1 MIRTSSASV
10 IVEFFSAYFF
20 PIVVCG
26 ISMDGLKSWFLLT
39 GVGNVIVEFCPLN
52 KPAPEVWQSPR
63 WRITKGVRSNRL
75 SISVKALFCLGIL
88 QGGLSVPSQA
98 AEVDALMWTRAFTNL
113 CLQEAYS
120 KPNAVEALYF
130 VGQTA
135 NSVCGCGGELMGATL
150 TVEELAFYSVNKK
163 MRGDTKM
170 RWRKGLV
177 QCMNR
182 NIAPPATDVAT
193 LER

>member
-1 MIRTSSASV
+1 MI
-10 IVEFFSAYFF
+10 
-20 PIVVCG
+20 
-26 ISMDGLKSWFLLT
+26 DGFY
-39 GVGNVIVEFCPLN
+39 PLN
-52 KPAPEVWQSPR
+52 KRAPEVWQSPS
-63 WRITKGVRSNRL
+63 WRLTKGVRSNKL
-75 SISVKALFCLGIL
+75 SRSVKTLICLGIL
-88 QGGLSVPSQA
+88 QGVLFAPSQA
-98 AEVDALMWTRAFTNL
+98 ADIDAQMWTRAFTTL

-135 NSVCGCGGELMGATL
+135 NSVCGCGGELMGSTL
-150 TVEELAFYSVNKK
+150 TVEETTFYSVNKT

-177 QCMNR
+177 QCMSGNLVL
-182 NIAPPATDVAT
+182 PATDVAA

>member
-1 MIRTSSASV
+1 
-10 IVEFFSAYFF
+10 
-20 PIVVCG
+20 
-26 ISMDGLKSWFLLT
+26 
-39 GVGNVIVEFCPLN
+39 
-52 KPAPEVWQSPR
+52 
-63 WRITKGVRSNRL
+63 
-75 SISVKALFCLGIL
+75 
-88 QGGLSVPSQA
+88 
-98 AEVDALMWTRAFTNL
+98 MWTRAFTNL

-150 TVEELAFYSVNKK
+150 TVAETTFYSVNKT

-170 RWRKGLV
+170 RWRKRLV

-182 NIAPPATDVAT
+182 TIVPPATDVAT
-193 LER
+193 LEVSH

>member
-1 MIRTSSASV
+1 MID
-10 IVEFFSAYFF
+10 EFY
-20 PIVVCG
+20 PR
-26 ISMDGLKSWFLLT
+26 
-39 GVGNVIVEFCPLN
+39 N

-63 WRITKGVRSNRL
+63 SRLTKGVRSNKL
-75 SISVKALFCLGIL
+75 SLSVKTLFCLGIL
-88 QGGLSVPSQA
+88 QGGLLAPSQA
-98 AEVDALMWTRAFTNL
+98 ADIDALMWTRTFTNL

-150 TVEELAFYSVNKK
+150 TVEETAFYSVNKT

-182 NIAPPATDVAT
+182 TIVPPATDVAT
-193 LER
+193 LEVYH

>member
-1 MIRTSSASV
+1 V
-10 IVEFFSAYFF
+10 IDESY
-20 PIVVCG
+20 PR
-26 ISMDGLKSWFLLT
+26 K
-39 GVGNVIVEFCPLN
+39 
-52 KPAPEVWQSPR
+52 KPAPGVWQSTC
-63 WRITKGVRSNRL
+63 WRVTKGVDSNTL
-75 SISVKALFCLGIL
+75 SFSAITLVCLSFL
-88 QGGLSVPSQA
+88 QGGLYTPSQA
-98 AEVDALMWTRAFTNL
+98 ADVDTKIWIRAFTNL

-150 TVEELAFYSVNKK
+150 TVDETAFYSVNKT

-170 RWRKGLV
+170 RWRKALV

-182 NIAPPATDVAT
+182 MVVPPATDVAA
-193 LER
+193 LEASH